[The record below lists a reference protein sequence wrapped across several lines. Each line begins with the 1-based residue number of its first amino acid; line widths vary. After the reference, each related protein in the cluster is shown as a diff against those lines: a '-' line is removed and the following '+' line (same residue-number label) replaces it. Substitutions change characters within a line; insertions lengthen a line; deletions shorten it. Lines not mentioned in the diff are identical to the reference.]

1 MPRSSTPSRRPS
13 SLRSS
18 PRWRTSPVT
27 SRCCATSCAPTRC
40 SSRCPQGGLNEEQ
53 RAAARALAL
62 ATLTRFRD
70 DGGRP
75 APPPSDAD
83 RRPGADHGVRRRRH
97 RHVRVRAVARG
108 GARAARRGPPRPEL
122 APARRRPRHRVP
134 GRHHRRGD
142 VGPARRAAVRA
153 AGVDFVVLEKNDDV
167 GGTWYE
173 NSYPGCRVDNPNHNY
188 SYSFAQ
194 RHDWPFHFSS
204 QDVLLDYF
212 RRCADEFG
220 VRDRIRF
227 GTEVLSATWSDPDGH
242 WTIRVRRCGRSR
254 VVDRGERGDQRGRP
268 AEPPVVPAASKGRE
282 HVRRPVVPLGAVGPL
297 ARPPRQAGGRDRHRR
312 ERGAVHPGDRR
323 VGRAPRGVPTD
334 PAVDG
339 ADTRVPRRS
348 ARGIA
353 LALRARAVVQ
363 RVESLLDL
371 LEDGR
376 RRAAR
381 RAGRSGVGRPTSARS
396 ARSTT

>member
-13 SLRSS
+13 SLRCSLRS
-18 PRWRTSPVT
+18 RTSPVI

-40 SSRCPQGGLNEEQ
+40 CSALPQGGLNEEQ
-53 RAAARALAL
+53 QAAARALAL
-62 ATLTRFRD
+62 ATSTRFRD

-75 APPPSDAD
+75 APPPSDAEL
-83 RRPGADHGVRRRRH
+83 RADHGVRRRRH

-122 APARRRPRHRVP
+122 APSATSRPTPSSGSSSSV
-134 GRHHRRGD
+134 RGC
-142 VGPARRAAVRA
+142 RACSPRTGCSA

-212 RRCADEFG
+212 RRCANDFG
-220 VRDRIRF
+220 VRDRIQF
-227 GTEVLSATWSDPDGH
+227 GTEVLSATWSDADGH
-242 WTIRVRRCGRSR
+242 WTIRVRRADGAESSIEANA
-254 VVDRGERGDQRGRP
+254 VISAVGQLNRP
-268 AEPPVVPAASKGRE
+268 SFPPIKGRDSFAGPSF
-282 HVRRPVVPLGAVGPL
+282 HSARWDHSLDLRGKRVAVIGTGAS
-297 ARPPRQAGGRDRHRR
+297 
-312 ERGAVHPGDRR
+312 AVQFIPEIAD
-323 VGRAPRGVPTD
+323 VGRAPRGVPAD

-339 ADTRVPRRS
+339 ADTRVPRRG

-353 LALRARAVVQ
+353 LAVRARPVVQ

-376 RRAAR
+376 RRASR
-381 RAGRSGVGRPTSARS
+381 RAGRSGVGARRALGR